1 MSASAAA
8 ALEADAPADHPAP
21 SKSSQRYMPGLDV
34 MRGLAILLVLI
45 YHGYA
50 DHHMI
55 FVKIGTPSALRLA
68 HWLSLCTMGVPLFFV
83 LSGFL
88 ISGILIDSRTQP
100 DYFRNFYLRRV
111 LRIVPAYLAMLGVLM
126 VTHSITGR
134 YLIVCLLYLCNMT
147 TLFGVR
153 SQYGPLW
160 SLSVEE
166 QFYLF
171 WPLVVRKLS
180 VRHLAFFS
188 VGIILFTPFLRL
200 GLLYGPH
207 QLHDTYY
214 KTWDVMD
221 FFASG
226 CCMAL
231 AARSPRIR
239 PHMSSAVLPLLISG
253 VVMYNLLTSFPAP
266 SNQLLS
272 RTLQAISLEPWL
284 MGFSCLILFAYLRP
298 GIAST
303 AIARPLVFLGN
314 ISYGL
319 YLCHLF
325 IYDFIGRHWPM
336 RFTAGF
342 SPASEGMLQFAV
354 QISVAITVAF
364 ISRYTF
370 EEFFLRLKP
379 KHSKS
384 PAPSMVLAQNHVN

>member
-1 MSASAAA
+1 
-8 ALEADAPADHPAP
+8 
-21 SKSSQRYMPGLDV
+21 MPGLDV
-34 MRGLAILLVLI
+34 MRGLAILMVLI

-55 FVKIGTPSALRLA
+55 FVMIGTPSAMRA
-68 HWLSLCTMGVPLFFV
+68 ASLMSMCTMGVPLFFV

-88 ISGILIDSRTQP
+88 ISGILIDSRADQ
-100 DYFRNFYLRRV
+100 DYFRKFYLRRI

-126 VTHSITGR
+126 VTHSITGK
-134 YLIVCLLYLCNMT
+134 YLIVCLLYFCNMT
-147 TLFGVR
+147 TLFGVH

-166 QFYLF
+166 QFYLV
-171 WPLVVRKLS
+171 WPFVVRKLS
-180 VRHLAFFS
+180 VRHLAFVS
-188 VGIILFTPFLRL
+188 VGIILFTPILRL

-207 QLHDTYY
+207 QLHDIYY

-226 CCMAL
+226 SCMAL

-239 PHMSSAVLPLLISG
+239 PHMSKAVLPLLASG
-253 VVMYNLLTSFPAP
+253 VVMYNLLTSFPTP
-266 SNQLLS
+266 SNRLLF
-272 RTLQAISLEPWL
+272 RILQAISLEPWL
-284 MGFSCLILFAYLRP
+284 LVFSGLILLAYVRP
-298 GIAST
+298 EIASK

-325 IYDFIGRHWPM
+325 IYGLVEKYWPTQI
-336 RFTAGF
+336 TASF
-342 SPASEGMLQFAV
+342 SPSLEAMTQFVV

-379 KHSKS
+379 KH
-384 PAPSMVLAQNHVN
+384 PTAPTPYMVLEQIT

>member
-1 MSASAAA
+1 MSASAATA
-8 ALEADAPADHPAP
+8 TEADAPGDHSARS
-21 SKSSQRYMPGLDV
+21 SKSSLRYMPGLDV
-34 MRGLAILLVLI
+34 MRGLAILLVLL

-55 FVKIGTPSALRLA
+55 FVAIGTPVALHIA

-88 ISGILIDSRTQP
+88 ISGILIDSRAQP
-100 DYFRNFYLRRV
+100 DYFRSFYLRRV

-134 YLIVCLLYLCNMT
+134 YLIVCLLYFCNMT
-147 TLFGVR
+147 TLFGVH

-171 WPLVVRKLS
+171 WPFVVSKLS
-180 VRHLAFFS
+180 VRHLAFLS

-207 QLHDTYY
+207 QLHDIYY

-226 CCMAL
+226 SCMAL

-239 PHMSSAVLPLLISG
+239 PLMPRAVLPLLISG
-253 VVMYNLLTSFPAP
+253 VVFYYLLTSFPDP
-266 SNQLLS
+266 SNRLFF
-272 RTLQAISLEPWL
+272 RILQAVSLEPWL
-284 MGFSCLILFAYLRP
+284 LGFSGLILFAYVRP
-298 GIAST
+298 GIASK

-325 IYDFIGRHWPM
+325 IYELIGRHWPT
-336 RFTAGF
+336 RLTSSV
-342 SPASEGMLQFAV
+342 SPVSEAMLQFAV
-354 QISVAITVAF
+354 QISVAITVAY

-379 KHSKS
+379 KPHA
-384 PAPSMVLAQNHVN
+384 APIPYICPEKIT

>member
-1 MSASAAA
+1 MSAATIT
-8 ALEADAPADHPAP
+8 EADAPGDHPAVS
-21 SKSSQRYMPGLDV
+21 SKSSLRYMPGLDV
-34 MRGLAILLVLI
+34 MRGLAILLVLL

-55 FVKIGTPSALRLA
+55 FVIIGTNTALRLA
-68 HWLSLCTMGVPLFFV
+68 GWLSMCTMGVPLFFV

-88 ISGILIDSRTQP
+88 ISGILIDSRTDA
-100 DYFRNFYLRRV
+100 DYFRNFYTRRV
-111 LRIVPAYLAMLGVLM
+111 LRIVPAYVAILAVLM

-134 YLIVCLLYLCNMT
+134 YLIVCLLYFCNMT
-147 TLFGVR
+147 TLFGVH

-180 VRHLAFFS
+180 IRHLAFFS

-207 QLHDTYY
+207 QLHDIYY

-226 CCMAL
+226 SCMAL

-239 PHMSSAVLPLLISG
+239 PHMSKAVLPLLVSG
-253 VVMYNLLTSFPAP
+253 VVMFNLLTSFAAPA
-266 SNQLLS
+266 NRLLF
-272 RTLQAISLEPWL
+272 RILQAISLEPWL
-284 MGFSCLILFAYLRP
+284 MGFSGLILFAYVRP
-298 GIAST
+298 GIASK
-303 AIARPLVFLGN
+303 AITRPLVFLGN

-319 YLCHLF
+319 YLCHVF
-325 IYDFIGRHWPM
+325 IFELIQNHWP
-336 RFTAGF
+336 THITGNLGLASVGF
-342 SPASEGMLQFAV
+342 IQFAV
-354 QISVAITVAF
+354 EVSVAIAVAY

-379 KHSKS
+379 KHRRASLLHNAADKIT
-384 PAPSMVLAQNHVN
+384 

>member
-1 MSASAAA
+1 MSATAVTIT
-8 ALEADAPADHPAP
+8 EVDAPGDHFAVS
-21 SKSSQRYMPGLDV
+21 SKSSLRYMPGLDV
-34 MRGLAILLVLI
+34 MRGLAILMVLL

-55 FVKIGTPSALRLA
+55 FVMIGTNSAMRMASL
-68 HWLSLCTMGVPLFFV
+68 LSLCTMGVPLFFV

-88 ISGILIDSRTQP
+88 ISGILIDSRTDQ
-100 DYFRNFYLRRV
+100 DYFRKFYLRRI

-126 VTHSITGR
+126 ITHSITGR
-134 YLIVCLLYLCNMT
+134 YLIVCLLYFCNMT
-147 TLFGVR
+147 TLFGVH

-171 WPLVVRKLS
+171 WPFVVRRLS
-180 VRHLAFFS
+180 VRHLAFVS
-188 VGIILFTPFLRL
+188 VGIILFTPVLRL

-207 QLHDTYY
+207 QLHDIYY

-226 CCMAL
+226 SCMAL

-239 PHMSSAVLPLLISG
+239 SHMSKAVLPLLVSG
-253 VVMYNLLTSFPAP
+253 VVMFNLLTSFPAP
-266 SNQLLS
+266 SNRLLF
-272 RTLQAISLEPWL
+272 RILQAISLEPWL
-284 MGFSCLILFAYLRP
+284 MGFSGLILLAYVRP
-298 GIAST
+298 EIASK

-325 IYDFIGRHWPM
+325 VYGLVEKYWPTQV
-336 RFTAGF
+336 TASF
-342 SPASEGMLQFAV
+342 SPSLEAMTQFVV

-379 KHSKS
+379 KNSK
-384 PAPSMVLAQNHVN
+384 APTSYMVLEQIT

>member
-1 MSASAAA
+1 MSATAAMII
-8 ALEADAPADHPAP
+8 EADEPGDQPAVS
-21 SKSSQRYMPGLDV
+21 SKSSLRYMPGLDV
-34 MRGLAILLVLI
+34 MRGLAILMVLL

-55 FVKIGTPSALRLA
+55 FVIIGTHAAMRVASL
-68 HWLSLCTMGVPLFFV
+68 LSMCTMGVPLFFV

-88 ISGILIDSRTQP
+88 ISGILIDSRTDA
-100 DYFRNFYLRRV
+100 DYFRNFYTRRV
-111 LRIVPAYLAMLGVLM
+111 LRIVPAYLAMLAVLM
-126 VTHSITGR
+126 VTHSITTR
-134 YLIVCLLYLCNMT
+134 YLIVCLLYFCNMT
-147 TLFGVR
+147 TLFGVH

-180 VRHLAFFS
+180 IRHLAYFS
-188 VGIILFTPFLRL
+188 IGIILFTPVLRL
-200 GLLYGPH
+200 AQLYGPH
-207 QLHDTYY
+207 QFHDIYY

-226 CCMAL
+226 SCMAL
-231 AARSPRIR
+231 AARSARFR
-239 PHMSSAVLPLLISG
+239 PHMSKAVVPLLVGG
-253 VVMYNLLTSFPAP
+253 VVIFNLLTSFPAP
-266 SNQLLS
+266 SNRLLF
-272 RTLQAISLEPWL
+272 RILQAISLEPWL
-284 MGFSCLILFAYLRP
+284 MGFSGLILFAYVRP
-298 GIAST
+298 GIASK

-325 IYDFIGRHWPM
+325 IFELIQAHWP
-336 RFTAGF
+336 THITGNLGL
-342 SPASEGMLQFAV
+342 ASVGILQFAV
-354 QISVAITVAF
+354 EVTVAITVAF

-379 KHSKS
+379 KHPRPHLLHAVAGKIT
-384 PAPSMVLAQNHVN
+384 